1 MPEPVGGEQ
10 PFPIG
15 SAARVSCVLYV
26 VCFVALPC
34 GSRVAPVASGF
45 VALDVAVAFIAIG
58 PIEFLVSF
66 F

>member
-26 VCFVALPC
+26 VCFVAL
-34 GSRVAPVASGF
+34 
-45 VALDVAVAFIAIG
+45 DVAVAFIAIG